1 MNAKWTSWIVGG
13 TVLLVLSSQV
23 MAQPWG
29 GGGGRGQGYGR
40 GQGMGRMGQGPGPMW
55 QQRGGGPQG
64 GAGAWRPVGP
74 GPGGRGAWNAP
85 GLGQLGFGRG
95 LARQLGLTDQQI
107 DKIQDIVAEARTRTM
122 NAIKEVLTEEQ
133 AKQLD
138 QMQGNAGQFGR
149 GGRGPAFQGGPAGP
163 AGPGFQQGRGR
174 MGRMG
179 PRGQG
184 PAGQPFAGG
193 PGAGWGMRP
202 RRGMNRPDAQTQE
215 FPTDVQDGRPRQGW
229 NRGEPQGWRGQGPVG
244 QPFVDGRG
252 AGRGMRPRQGLNR
265 PDAQAQEPSTDGQDV
280 GPVPPLRR
288 VPPIEQMFDQADT
301 NHDGALTKDEI
312 RAFHENLGPGAG
324 WGRQAR

>member
-1 MNAKWTSWIVGG
+1 MNAKWTSWVVGG
-13 TVLLVLSSQV
+13 TVLLVLSGQA

-29 GGGGRGQGYGR
+29 GGGRGQGFGR

-64 GAGAWRPVGP
+64 GAGAWCPFGP

-85 GLGQLGFGRG
+85 GLGQFGFGRG

-107 DKIQDIVAEARTRTM
+107 DKIQDIIAEARTRTM

-149 GGRGPAFQGGPAGP
+149 GRRGPAFQGGPAGP

-184 PAGQPFAGG
+184 RAGQPFAGG
-193 PGAGWGMRP
+193 PGADWGTRP
-202 RRGMNRPDAQTQE
+202 RRGMNQP
-215 FPTDVQDGRPRQGW
+215 DVQA
-229 NRGEPQGWRGQGPVG
+229 
-244 QPFVDGRG
+244 QPPAPED
-252 AGRGMRPRQGLNR
+252 
-265 PDAQAQEPSTDGQDV
+265 QDV
-280 GPVPPLRR
+280 SPVPPLRR

-301 NHDGALTKDEI
+301 NHDGALTKEEI
-312 RAFHENLGPGAG
+312 RAFHENLGPGSG
-324 WGRQAR
+324 WGRQGR